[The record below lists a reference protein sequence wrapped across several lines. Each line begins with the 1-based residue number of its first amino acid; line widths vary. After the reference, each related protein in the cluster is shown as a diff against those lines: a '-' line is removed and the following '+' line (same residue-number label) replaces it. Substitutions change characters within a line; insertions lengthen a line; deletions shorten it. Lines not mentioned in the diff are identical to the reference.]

1 MSGTPLNVQG
11 NNEQN
16 ALEIIE
22 FYIDE
27 VLEDGSTYRSYYGM
41 NVAKVLEII
50 RMPNT
55 TSMPGNQRP
64 AVLGSFNLRN
74 RVLPLVDLGVWLG
87 KEVIANENNKVIVS
101 EFSGIVAAFVVTG
114 VTRIHRMTWQ
124 QIEPPGKYLQTF
136 SHGSVTGVLRM
147 EERILFLLDM
157 EYIIGTMDENVR
169 LESRIE
175 LISGGGEC
183 GKGYHVLVVDD
194 SPSVRT
200 VIKHCLETEQYTVS
214 TATSGVEGWQ
224 TVLEWAQ
231 QAEAEKRPITDFVH
245 LIISD
250 IEMPEMDG
258 HTFTAEVKKHPILG
272 KLPVILFSA
281 IISDVARK
289 RGEDAGADDQIAKP
303 DLPELTVRTRALID
317 NYAKNGY
324 A

>member
-1 MSGTPLNVQG
+1 MSGITSSIQR

-27 VLEDGSTYRSYYGM
+27 ILEDGSTYRSYYGM

-50 RMPNT
+50 RMPKT
-55 TSMPGNQRP
+55 TMVPGDHHP

-87 KEVIANENNKVIVS
+87 KAIQEGSNDKVIVS
-101 EFSGIVAAFVVTG
+101 EFSGVVAAFVVTG

-124 QIEPPGKYLQTF
+124 QIEPPGKYLQSF

-147 EERILFLLDM
+147 EDRILFLLDM
-157 EYIIGTMDENVR
+157 EYIIGTMDESVR
-169 LESRIE
+169 LDSRVE
-175 LISGGGEC
+175 FISGGGES
-183 GKGYHVLVVDD
+183 GKGFHVLVVDD

-214 TATSGVEGWQ
+214 TATSGVEGWDLVQ
-224 TVLEWAQ
+224 QWAR
-231 QAEAEKRPITDFVH
+231 QAEEEGRPITDFVH

-258 HTFTAEVKKHPILG
+258 HTFTAEVKKHPVLS

-281 IISDVARK
+281 IISDVVRK
-289 RGEDAGADDQIAKP
+289 RGEDSGADDQIAKP
-303 DLPELTVRTRALID
+303 DLPELTARTRVLID
-317 NYAKNGY
+317 KYADR

>member
-1 MSGTPLNVQG
+1 MSGVTSSVQR

-50 RMPNT
+50 RMPKT
-55 TSMPGNQRP
+55 TMVPGDHHA

-87 KEVIANENNKVIVS
+87 KKVIPNDNNKVIVS
-101 EFSGIVAAFVVTG
+101 EFSGVVAAFVVTG

-124 QIEPPGKYLQTF
+124 QIEPPGKYLQSF

-147 EERILFLLDM
+147 EDRILFLLDM
-157 EYIIGTMDENVR
+157 EYIIGTMDESIR
-169 LESRIE
+169 LENRVE
-175 LISGGGEC
+175 LISGGGES

-194 SPSVRT
+194 SPSVRA

-214 TATSGVEGWQ
+214 TATSGVEGWDMAQ
-224 TVLEWAQ
+224 GWAK
-231 QAEAEKRPITDFVH
+231 QAEEEGRPITDYVH

-258 HTFTAEVKKHPILG
+258 HTFTTQVKGHPILG

-281 IISDVARK
+281 IISDVVRK
-289 RGEDAGADDQIAKP
+289 RGEDSGADDQIAKP

-317 NYAKNGY
+317 RYANEG
-324 A
+324 

>member
-1 MSGTPLNVQG
+1 MSGITSSIQR

-27 VLEDGSTYRSYYGM
+27 ILEDGSTYRSYYGM

-50 RMPNT
+50 RMPKT
-55 TSMPGNQRP
+55 TMVPGDHHP

-87 KEVIANENNKVIVS
+87 KDIQEGSNDKVIVS
-101 EFSGIVAAFVVTG
+101 EFSGVVAAFVVTG

-124 QIEPPGKYLQTF
+124 QIEPPGKYLQSF

-147 EERILFLLDM
+147 EDRILFLLDM
-157 EYIIGTMDENVR
+157 EYIIGTMDESVR
-169 LESRIE
+169 LDSRVE
-175 LISGGGEC
+175 FISGGGES
-183 GKGYHVLVVDD
+183 GKGFHVLVVDD

-214 TATSGVEGWQ
+214 TATSGVEGWDLVQ
-224 TVLEWAQ
+224 RWAR
-231 QAEAEKRPITDFVH
+231 QAEEEGRPITDFVH

-258 HTFTAEVKKHPILG
+258 HTFTAEVKKHPVLS

-281 IISDVARK
+281 IISDVVRK
-289 RGEDAGADDQIAKP
+289 RGEDSGADDQIAKP
-303 DLPELTVRTRALID
+303 DLPELTARTRVLID
-317 NYAKNGY
+317 KYADR